1 MKRKAV
7 ALAALLLAPG
17 VAQAQ
22 VAQAQLP
29 QPGAPDSFQSGGL
42 RPPQA
47 APDDRTYE
55 DELREGEAE
64 DSGRGLEWLWI
75 KAEVG
80 GTYVGLQTFS
90 ANNLVDAGTVK
101 TTEGGML
108 TGAAAG
114 VRVVFVSLG
123 GQVRMAALDQFNL
136 WSFDGILGFH
146 IPIGN
151 IESHFTFGGGY
162 SMTGDFSPTDLTNL
176 DGLGMIL
183 DITGFNAQVAYGM
196 DFYLNNYVSLGF
208 DVTGTMMFLDRKG
221 KEPPA
226 IVAQAAPQATQVYER
241 DGDSVGGGVVG
252 TLALGFHL

>member
-7 ALAALLLAPG
+7 ALAAVLLSPG

-22 VAQAQLP
+22 LAQP
-29 QPGAPDSFQSGGL
+29 QPSQPGTPGSFQSGGL

-55 DELREGEAE
+55 DELRESEAK
-64 DSGRGLEWLWI
+64 DSGRGLEWLWL

-162 SMTGDFSPTDLTNL
+162 SMTGDFSPTELLSRDGWDLV
-176 DGLGMIL
+176 L

-196 DFYLNNYVSLGF
+196 DFYLNKYVSLGF

-221 KEPPA
+221 KKPPE
-226 IVAQAAPQATQVYER
+226 IVAQTLPQSAQVYER
-241 DGDSVGGGVVG
+241 DGDSVGGGVIG
-252 TLALGFHL
+252 TLALAFHL